1 MASKRKKRKR
11 RNRIIIAVA
20 TILVIFC
27 LVVMFFVAKE
37 ATNLD
42 SSEGTTFLVMEIP
55 LVIAIVMIIVMAKDR
70 LR

>member
-1 MASKRKKRKR
+1 MASNRKKRIR
-11 RNRIIIAVA
+11 RNRIIITVA
-20 TILVIFC
+20 TLLVIFC

-55 LVIAIVMIIVMAKDR
+55 LLIAIVMIIVMAKDR
-70 LR
+70 LK

>member
-1 MASKRKKRKR
+1 
-11 RNRIIIAVA
+11 
-20 TILVIFC
+20 
-27 LVVMFFVAKE
+27 MFFVAKE